1 MATLIAVWAQVSRL
15 YRQGSPESTVLATLS
30 ERIPNWLEFDAQEQ
44 LLSMVVEDAN
54 ALRYPPPAK
63 YTARLLRAYSEAVEK
78 AGVEDVSDRLFE
90 TISALQPHVNET
102 AGHLSYDVPIVS
114 TGSRAESGVT
124 LVLKVEPHHN
134 EVGLR
139 MWEAGFFLT
148 EWLLA
153 YPNAVSGKRVLE
165 LGAGLG
171 LTGLA
176 AAACAGSSEVIISDC
191 SVEVLKNLE
200 DIVSMNKVALQRANP
215 PCEVSVVDLDWA
227 LGGAAAVETVKWADL
242 IIAADV
248 LYDPT
253 VVPHF
258 VDVVEALLGSS
269 MSHYSDSSSP
279 AQAPVVVVGATL
291 RNPKTLALF
300 IDLVRKRDIAIY
312 EGSLANSGV
321 VPLSSSN
328 EIGYWDH
335 RPFDYEPRGVRLFA
349 LGGIP
354 DGDWA
359 PLREGPLGLGENVT
373 EVDVT
378 WVPRF

>member
-1 MATLIAVWAQVSRL
+1 
-15 YRQGSPESTVLATLS
+15 
-30 ERIPNWLEFDAQEQ
+30 
-44 LLSMVVEDAN
+44 
-54 ALRYPPPAK
+54 
-63 YTARLLRAYSEAVEK
+63 
-78 AGVEDVSDRLFE
+78 
-90 TISALQPHVNET
+90 
-102 AGHLSYDVPIVS
+102 
-114 TGSRAESGVT
+114 
-124 LVLKVEPHHN
+124 
-134 EVGLR
+134 
-139 MWEAGFFLT
+139 
-148 EWLLA
+148 
-153 YPNAVSGKRVLE
+153 
-165 LGAGLG
+165 
-171 LTGLA
+171 
-176 AAACAGSSEVIISDC
+176 
-191 SVEVLKNLE
+191 
-200 DIVSMNKVALQRANP
+200 MNKVALQRANP

-258 VDVVEALLGSS
+258 VDVVEALLDSS
-269 MSHYSDSSSP
+269 MTHYSDSSSP

-312 EGSLANSGV
+312 EGSLANSGE
-321 VPLSSSN
+321 VPFFSN
-328 EIGYWDH
+328 GAGYWDE
-335 RPFDYEPRGVRLFA
+335 RPFDYERRGVRLFA